1 MENTK
6 LKGIYDY
13 FRKVEIFPD
22 RVDLAQGQGILSS
35 VLTVIDEGLD
45 EVDTY
50 RPHEIAIIGPGDFGV
65 ALAQAFKPS
74 INIIFYDFEPIRN
87 IFSRITRLS
96 TNRSF
101 PLTFGDNID
110 FTSDLKKALKAK
122 YIVLCVPANILPSYI
137 EKIKEILPMSYKE
150 KQYVLVSKGFVGK
163 GYIPHRWLQKN
174 GIPFEHIIWASGGN
188 VAKDVVSKMALKISV
203 VSINK
208 NKKARREFANFLNRE
223 YLIPLEYSGSAL
235 LACELGGILK
245 NYYAGFGRYIL
256 IKHGEDALY
265 KYKILARQEFRRA
278 VRTVSGSPMVSIRAW
293 VIRKAS
299 HGPAFWEDLNV
310 TIREGRNGFFGER
323 ILNDS
328 KVKKTLDELGLVES
342 FQTVFSTLSLFN
354 RLSRFA
360 FKRLPILKGILEI
373 YEDLKIEYIDSGN
386 AHISEESKLI
396 IASIEKKV
404 LKYKPFWLF

>member
-1 MENTK
+1 MENNK

-22 RVDLAQGQGILSS
+22 RIDLAQDQGILSS
-35 VLTVIDEGLD
+35 VMTAIDEKLD

-50 RPHEIAIIGPGDFGV
+50 RPHEVAIIGAGDFGV
-65 ALAQAFKPS
+65 ALSQSLKLS
-74 INIIFYDFEPIRN
+74 VNVIFYDFEPIRN

-96 TNRSF
+96 TNRSY
-101 PLTFGDNID
+101 PVNFGDNID
-110 FTSDLKKALKAK
+110 FTSDLKKALEAK

-137 EKIKEILPMSYKE
+137 EKIKEALPVSYKE

-163 GYIPHRWLQKN
+163 GYIPHRWLEKN

-208 NKKARREFANFLNRE
+208 NKKARREFSNFLNRE

-256 IKHGEDALY
+256 MKHGEDALY

-299 HGPAFWEDLNV
+299 HGPAFWEDLDV
-310 TIREGRNGFFGER
+310 TIREGRNGFFGETVF
-323 ILNDS
+323 NNG
-328 KVKKTLDELGLVES
+328 KVKKALDELGLVES
-342 FQTVFSTLSLFN
+342 FKTVFSTLSLFN
-354 RLSRFA
+354 RLSRLA
-360 FKRLPILKGILEI
+360 FKRLPILKGILEV
-373 YEDLKIEYIDSGN
+373 YEDLHIAYLDAGD

-396 IASIEKKV
+396 IASIEKRV
-404 LKYKPFWLF
+404 LKYKPFWIF